1 MSLSKPPTT
10 HIDMILSFFAKHS
23 QKWPILKN
31 RKLKKKIK
39 KYNKM
44 ECANKVKLTTQKRQ
58 GFVTGNWMA
67 GYKRDGGIYHF
78 SLRQLGT
85 KT

>member
-1 MSLSKPPTT
+1 MWGLWENNAMSLSKPPTT
-10 HIDMILSFFAKHS
+10 HIDMILSFFAKIS

-44 ECANKVKLTTQKRQ
+44 ESANKIKLTTQKRQ
-58 GFVTGNWMA
+58 AFVCLL
-67 GYKRDGGIYHF
+67 I
-78 SLRQLGT
+78 
-85 KT
+85 